1 MQPQIHLYL
10 KIRCTRPLHTNS
22 FTRIIF
28 ICAINRNLQLK
39 LFINEINPEQII
51 IYFFYFT
58 VIKLGKTIFRENIL
72 NLNNNISHICVM

>member
-39 LFINEINPEQII
+39 LFINETNPEQII
-51 IYFFYFT
+51 IFFLFHSD
-58 VIKLGKTIFRENIL
+58 KTWQNNFPREYIEFK
-72 NLNNNISHICVM
+72 